1 MYLPHSYAYMIEF
14 RCHFQWHK
22 IIGPRPLKGG
32 WGGGGLGSAIR
43 LWFCTS
49 TVHDYF
55 LLSDMACGKKYSYE
69 VMWYNFIF
77 ILKTIFYVVKH
88 NSYMVKSAFILYKI
102 IYVLYFYFY
111 LKRIYLYGKII
122 FYVVYNP
129 QSCSIMAS
137 WDTNIICNARFYWT
151 TIYRPMKSFVT
162 IITHYA
168 KILNKQKYFY
178 HINKYVLNV
187 NTNIEH

>member
-22 IIGPRPLKGG
+22 IIGPQPLKGG

-43 LWFCTS
+43 LWFCTC

-55 LLSDMACGKKYSYE
+55 LLSDMACGKNIF
-69 VMWYNFIF
+69 MWYNFIF
-77 ILKTIFYVVKH
+77 ILKQFFYVVKYKC
-88 NSYMVKSAFILYKI
+88 YMVKSAFILYKI

-111 LKRIYLYGKII
+111 SKRIYLYGKINFMWYI
-122 FYVVYNP
+122 TRNN
-129 QSCSIMAS
+129 
-137 WDTNIICNARFYWT
+137 NIICNAQFYWT